1 MDLTRIQN
9 TNKEDVVR
17 IPKYKLAADRISDT
31 LPYVEA
37 IPDCRLM
44 EINGVVEIYPII
56 SSDQFCDMFIHF
68 IESHGWFFG
77 GGFKDITDEKQG
89 K

>member
-1 MDLTRIQN
+1 MI
-9 TNKEDVVR
+9 R
-17 IPKYKLAADRISDT
+17 IPKYKLATDRISDA

-37 IPDCRLM
+37 ILDCRLV
-44 EINGVVEIYPII
+44 EIYGVVESYPVI

-68 IESHGWFFG
+68 IESHGCFFG
-77 GGFKDITDEKQG
+77 GGFKDITDEKRG